1 MRAIIQWMVDMS
13 GYIWGTPIII
23 LLFGASLYF
32 TITCKFVQ
40 MRHLKHQFSLLSKVS
55 DRSTVGISPF
65 ETFCN
70 TVAYRVGAANIAGVA
85 VAVLAGGPG
94 AVVWMLISSVAN
106 AALSYAENSLG
117 QVYKVEK
124 DGVYTGGAYYYMNL
138 GMGWKILP
146 IIFGALTVICI
157 PLLAPAP
164 HASNVAGAFNTAF
177 GIPKWVIGLAVGAVI
192 FTIISGGIKR
202 IARVATIIVPFMTLL
217 YLGITIIILC
227 VHIAE
232 IPNMLYIMLSSA
244 FGWNALYGA
253 LLGSAVLWGVKR
265 SVNSSGAGMAESV
278 GPTSAAE
285 VSHPG
290 ETGLVSSLSVFIDV
304 AVCICTG
311 LLILST
317 DCYNVAGLDGS
328 MLHVGQ
334 GAAVMSEYAVAGIAD
349 ITWTQA
355 AVSTLVGHFGTI
367 IVALCLLFFSVTTNL
382 NHYYQGEIAMR
393 YLTKNMSSTVRKAA
407 VWVLRFMMVFCYFWF
422 AISGSSDMWSVGDF
436 SCGLM
441 VWVNCIVLLIMSP
454 TIIKV
459 HRDYERQR
467 KAGIETP
474 VFNPEKAGIKNADF
488 WMEHNKDKFAEV
500 EAKLAKAE
508 KK

>member
-1 MRAIIQWMVDMS
+1 MS

-23 LLFGASLYF
+23 LLFGASIYF
-32 TITCKFVQ
+32 TVSCKFVQ
-40 MRHLKHQFSLLSKVS
+40 VRHLKHQFKLLSKPTDKS
-55 DRSTVGISPF
+55 NVGITPF
-65 ETFCN
+65 EAFCN

-85 VAVLAGGPG
+85 VAVLSGGPG

-124 DGVYTGGAYYYMNL
+124 DGVYTGGAYYYMKL
-138 GMGWKILP
+138 GMGWKVLP
-146 IIFGALTVICI
+146 VIFAILTVICI

-164 HASNVAGAFNTAF
+164 HASNVAGAFDNAF
-177 GIPKWVIGLAVGAVI
+177 SIPTWVTGLVVGTLI
-192 FTIISGGIKR
+192 FVIISGGIKR
-202 IARVATIIVPFMTLL
+202 IARVATLIVPFMTII
-217 YLGITIIILC
+217 YLAITVIILC
-227 VHIAE
+227 VHIRE
-232 IPNMLYIMLSSA
+232 IPSMLGLMISSA
-244 FGWNALYGA
+244 FGLDAMYGA

-285 VSHPG
+285 VDHPG

-334 GAAVMSEYAVAGIAD
+334 GAAVMSEYAASGVAD

-355 AVSTLVGHFGTI
+355 AVSTLLPGLGTI
-367 IVALCLLFFSVTTNL
+367 IIALCLLFFSVTTNL
-382 NHYYQGEIAMR
+382 NHYYQGEIALR
-393 YLTKNMSSTVRKAA
+393 YLTQDAPSTVRQGSI
-407 VWVLRFMMVFCYFWF
+407 WVLRVLMVFCYFWF

-454 TIIKV
+454 TIIKL
-459 HRDYERQR
+459 HRDYERQF
-467 KAGIETP
+467 KAGIKTP
-474 VFNPEKAGIKNADF
+474 VFNPQKLGIKGADF

-500 EAKLAKAE
+500 EAQLAKAE
-508 KK
+508 SEK